1 MSFFV
6 GFNFKR
12 KRPQMY
18 EFIQSAFASLQHTLY
33 LRPAQA
39 EWEQGLPRPT
49 SCASLTRAQWAQAIG
64 GSLPFFVVETFH
76 PFLNCA
82 VLHPGIPSTII
93 LLLLVQLLHLLATL
107 VLESEFPSTL
117 SLL

>member
-1 MSFFV
+1 MLHFMSFFV

-49 SCASLTRAQWAQAIG
+49 SCASLPRAQWAQAIG
-64 GSLPFFVVETFH
+64 RFLPFLVVETFH
-76 PFLNCA
+76 LFLNCA
-82 VLHPGIPSTII
+82 GDAWFPARSAELEASG
-93 LLLLVQLLHLLATL
+93 QLDSQGL
-107 VLESEFPSTL
+107 P
-117 SLL
+117 